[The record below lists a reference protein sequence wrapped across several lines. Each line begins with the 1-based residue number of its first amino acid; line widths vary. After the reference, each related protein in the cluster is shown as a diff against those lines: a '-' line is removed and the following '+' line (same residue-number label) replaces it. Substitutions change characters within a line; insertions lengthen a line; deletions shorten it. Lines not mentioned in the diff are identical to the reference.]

1 MQKAFAAMAELEK
14 GVVDKV
20 RELGIEVVDIRIK
33 SINLPQTDNISSSV
47 YDRMRAERSRIAADF
62 RARGAEEA
70 EKIRA
75 EADREAQITVANA
88 YREGGFIGVGIAKVS
103 EKEQMS
109 LAALALAL
117 GLPE

>member
-1 MQKAFAAMAELEK
+1 MRTLAARFAQ
-14 GVVDKV
+14 GQ
-20 RELGIEVVDIRIK
+20 RPTI
-33 SINLPQTDNISSSV
+33 P
-47 YDRMRAERSRIAADF
+47 
-62 RARGAEEA
+62 
-70 EKIRA
+70 KIPNQPA
-75 EADREAQITVANA
+75 EAQAALIDGCRAAAALVAAKAPGEAAAFSRFLLDTAQATANA